1 MQDENPYA
9 APAAPVD
16 DIAHAASEG
25 ALIEGGRT
33 VPSRNS
39 WRWIVG
45 GFNLYRH
52 SPGAWTLVMII
63 AFLMVVFGLVL
74 PLGQLALVL
83 LYPVF
88 IAGLMLGCHAQAR
101 GEPFEVAYLF
111 AGFKNRF
118 GQLVLLGL
126 LLMLGAIAA
135 VMVGSLISG
144 IGLFAA
150 VAMSVSGALALA
162 PLTLLLFFLVLLALL
177 IPLQLAMWFAPA
189 LVVFHGVAPAEAMK
203 QSFVGSLKN
212 IVTFFVYSII
222 VMGLAFVASIPVFVG
237 WLVLAPTL
245 VGSMYYSYRDIFLN
259 DE

>member
-16 DIAHAASEG
+16 DIAHAVADG
-25 ALIEGGRT
+25 KLIEGGRT
-33 VPSRNS
+33 VPSGNS

-45 GFNLYRH
+45 GFNLYKQ
-52 SPGAWTLVMII
+52 SPGAWTLVLII
-63 AFLMVVFGLVL
+63 AFVIILSALIL
-74 PLGQLALVL
+74 PFGQLAFVL

-101 GEPFEVAYLF
+101 GEPFQVAHLF
-111 AGFKNRF
+111 EGFKNRF
-118 GQLVLLGL
+118 GPLVLVGL

-135 VMVGSLISG
+135 VMMGSLISG

-162 PLTLLLFFLVLLALL
+162 PLTLLLFFLVILALL
-177 IPLQLAMWFAPA
+177 IPLQLAVWFAPA
-189 LVVFHGVAPAEAMK
+189 LVVFHGISPAEAMK

-212 IVTFFVYSII
+212 IVPFFVYSII
-222 VMGLAFVASIPVFVG
+222 VMGLAFVASIPVFAG

-245 VGSMYYSYRDIFLN
+245 MGSMYYSYRDIFLD

>member
-16 DIAHAASEG
+16 DIAHATADG
-25 ALIEGGRT
+25 ALIESGRA
-33 VPSRNS
+33 VPSGNS

-45 GFNLYRH
+45 GFNLYKQ
-52 SPGAWTLVMII
+52 SPGAWTLVLII
-63 AFLMVVFGLVL
+63 AFVIMLLALVL
-74 PLGQLALVL
+74 PFGQLAFVL

-88 IAGLMLGCHAQAR
+88 VAGLMLGCHAQAH
-101 GEPFEVAYLF
+101 GEAFEVAYLF

-118 GQLVLLGL
+118 GQLVLVGL

-144 IGLFAA
+144 LGLFAA

-162 PLTLLLFFLVLLALL
+162 PLTLLLFFLVSLALL
-177 IPLQLAMWFAPA
+177 IPLQLAIWFAPA

-212 IVTFFVYSII
+212 IVPFFVYSII

-245 VGSMYYSYRDIFLN
+245 VGSMYHSYRDIFL
-259 DE
+259 DDQ